1 MRFLL
6 AAVASSVVSFSS
18 GCTSTPS
25 HGLEGARWVDLTHA
39 FSAETVYWPTASGF
53 EYVVDAKGRTPGG
66 WWYESNTF
74 RTSEHGGTHLDA
86 PCHFAEGAHTSDQVP
101 IEQLVGPACV
111 VDVRD
116 ACTADRDYQVTV
128 DGKGKRIRVDGKDPR
143 GLPNYFK
150 GIKAVS
156 FTPNDLRMVDGGPEG
171 RRDFLDRAAFT
182 LDSSYLGVAKEYR
195 TALRQKNAL
204 LRDGKRTGCSP
215 DKALVGVWNDRLI
228 MAGTEVIARRVGF
241 LERFA
246 PTFRAVHEGITGAA
260 KGYAEIR
267 YRGPVGSVALT
278 SGRQGIEDELR
289 RKVEGAWTAEVRRG
303 HATVGPHRDDWELR
317 VGGEPLRSFGSQ
329 GQVRSAALAMRMA
342 VMEMTKEAAG
352 VCPLFLLDDV
362 SSELDAH
369 RNRQLMDRLA
379 DLEAQVFVTTTS
391 LSNLHLTR
399 ARTGTFRVRQG
410 VVTEEPPEG
419 S

>member
-1 MRFLL
+1 MRLTSLSLRDFRNLEAVDLELPPGINVFHGDNGQGKTNLLEAVYLL
-6 AAVASSVVSFSS
+6 ATLKSFRNAKNKDLIRFEREGLGTKTAAECAVI
-18 GCTSTPS
+18 
-25 HGLEGARWVDLTHA
+25 
-39 FSAETVYWPTASGF
+39 
-53 EYVVDAKGRTPGG
+53 KGRLLTGSLP
-66 WWYESNTF
+66 
-74 RTSEHGGTHLDA
+74 
-86 PCHFAEGAHTSDQVP
+86 
-101 IEQLVGPACV
+101 
-111 VDVRD
+111 
-116 ACTADRDYQVTV
+116 RDYQVTV

-182 LDSSYLGVAKEYR
+182 LDSSYLGVAKDYR

-204 LRDGKRTGCSP
+204 LRDGKRTGRSP

-228 MAGTEVIARRVGF
+228 VAGTEVIARRVGF

-267 YRGPVGSVALT
+267 YRGPVGSAALT

-289 RKVEGAWTAEVRRG
+289 RKVEGAWPAEVRRG
-303 HATVGPHRDDWELR
+303 YATVGPHRDDWELR

-410 VVTEEPPEG
+410 AVTEEPPEG